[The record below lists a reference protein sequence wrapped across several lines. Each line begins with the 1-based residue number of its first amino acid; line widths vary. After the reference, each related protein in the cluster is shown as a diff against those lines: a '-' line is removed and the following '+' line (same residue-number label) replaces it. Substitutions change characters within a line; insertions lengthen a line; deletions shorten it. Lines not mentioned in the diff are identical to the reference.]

1 MAGATT
7 PAQQIE
13 ALIVRLDGAAI
24 CDACIAER
32 LDMAAPAQVNV
43 VMRTL
48 AGQGRYERKRAPCAL
63 CGATRLV
70 IRRSVK

>member
-1 MAGATT
+1 MAAATT

-24 CDACIAER
+24 CDACIAQR
-32 LDMAAPAQVNV
+32 LDMAVPAQVNV
-43 VMRTL
+43 VIRTL
-48 AGQGRYERKRAPCAL
+48 AGQGRYERKTAQCAL
-63 CGATRLV
+63 CGMTRRV